1 LLRPRLVLVDLISLT
16 KPRVTALVVLT
27 TASGL
32 FLGGGASAAV
42 TLPTLALTALV
53 VGAANA
59 LNCWLERD
67 SDRRMART
75 ACRPLPAGR
84 LDPDLAL
91 GFGLALGV
99 VAVAGLTLAV
109 NATAALLAALAL
121 LAYVLVYTPMK
132 RSSPDALLVGAV
144 PGALPPIIGWTAAT
158 GGVAVGGV
166 LLGAVLFLWQL
177 PHFIA
182 IALLRKEE
190 YAAAGLRTL
199 PVVLGVG
206 PTRRRAVLYAGAL
219 VPVSLVLGVVLGAGA
234 VYLTVAVVLGGAFL
248 AVAIAGLRDDPR
260 RRWARRLF
268 LASLAHLPL
277 LLAALALDR

>member
-1 LLRPRLVLVDLISLT
+1 VLRDLLSLT

-32 FLGGGASAAV
+32 LLAGGARPAAA
-42 TLPTLALTALV
+42 LATLALTALA

-75 ACRPLPAGR
+75 ARRALPSGR

-91 GFGLALGV
+91 GFGVVLGV

-121 LAYVLVYTPMK
+121 VAYVAVYTPMK
-132 RSSPDALLVGAV
+132 RTSPDALLVGAV
-144 PGALPPIIGWTAAT
+144 PGALPPIIGWSAAT
-158 GGVAVGGV
+158 GGLAAGGV

-182 IALLRKEE
+182 IALLRQEE

-199 PVVLGVG
+199 PVVLGER
-206 PTRRRAVLYAGAL
+206 PTRRRAVLYTAGLVPASLLLGLVAGAGTMYL
-219 VPVSLVLGVVLGAGA
+219 ATAAVLGALLLA
-234 VYLTVAVVLGGAFL
+234 L
-248 AVAIAGLRDDPR
+248 AVAGLGGDPG
-260 RRWARRLF
+260 RRWARWLF
-268 LASLAHLPL
+268 LASLAYLPL